1 MIKSDISILGAALI
15 IILLFLSVA
24 VYALIDRREMLRTM
38 HSEYVKRCVSAGSK
52 KQSTA
57 FSREN

>member
-1 MIKSDISILGAALI
+1 MIKSDISIWGAALI

-38 HSEYVKRCVSAGSK
+38 KVFGLL
-52 KQSTA
+52 TG
-57 FSREN
+57 